1 MPSSR
6 RTAPPCAWVP
16 PSRRRGSN
24 GDSPCLQRPNLTS
37 LRFFVALPALPFR
50 YLERLEAARCAP
62 PATLPLLNTPINP
75 PPMPPAQPL
84 ARASPGDGG
93 GGGGAPST
101 SDEGRERKSSRPSQR
116 QRRCGHCGARATP
129 ERQLKACARCF
140 GAHYCSRACQEKAW
154 SQHRVRSAPPHLI
167 DAHRIPS
174 YPMSCGAHPRISPHA
189 HVHAIDISCRS
200 VSCRSVAPRL
210 HTAPW
215 TWPVARRASQLT
227 PTK

>member
-1 MPSSR
+1 MSPKTKSYLVKIFRRPSGITLSVSGEVRSR
-6 RTAPPCAWVP
+6 TLRATSNP
-16 PSRRRGSN
+16 PSPQYTN
-24 GDSPCLQRPNLTS
+24 YP
-37 LRFFVALPALPFR
+37 
-50 YLERLEAARCAP
+50 
-62 PATLPLLNTPINP
+62 P

-101 SDEGRERKSSRPSQR
+101 SDEGRERKSSRPSRR